1 MTKLNGFW
9 SDNILICF
17 IYIYN
22 NKKNLLFLI
31 FLVIF
36 GGGGEVV
43 LILFVCYFFGF
54 FCLYVFLSKHSC
66 CFILK
71 IYHLRCS
78 LIEQFILT
86 AFIDLKVVK

>member
-9 SDNILICF
+9 SENILICF

-22 NKKNLLFLI
+22 NKKKPFVFDFPSYI
-31 FLVIF
+31 WGWR
-36 GGGGEVV
+36 GGG
-43 LILFVCYFFGF
+43 INFVCLLF
-54 FCLYVFLSKHSC
+54 FCLCVFLSKHSC